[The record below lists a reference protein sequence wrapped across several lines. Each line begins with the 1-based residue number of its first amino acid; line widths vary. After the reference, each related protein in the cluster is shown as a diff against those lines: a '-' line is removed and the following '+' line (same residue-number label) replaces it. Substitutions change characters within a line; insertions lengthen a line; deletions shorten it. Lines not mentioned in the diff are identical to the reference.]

1 MEIANTLTN
10 VHALERSLMQEVISF
25 TGKDDQMANYYA
37 ADRNDVIEAREL
49 FLKDEIEMLKGHI
62 INLDTYIRD
71 GLVMAFIADLG
82 AAWVETNLGWRA

>member
-1 MEIANTLTN
+1 MTNTLTN

-49 FLKDEIEMLKGHI
+49 FQKDEIQKLKVHVSD
-62 INLDTYIRD
+62 LDTYIRD
-71 GLVMAFIADLG
+71 GVVVAFIADLG